1 MYTHNHNVFTN
12 NENCSSVQ
20 WQQTYEI
27 NNFGRY
33 LTDAGYRTGY
43 FGKYLNEYTGTYIPP
58 GWTEWVGL
66 IRNTRF
72 YNYSLNFNGEIV
84 KHGNDYYKDYLTDLI
99 ANDSV
104 TFLKQSKQYFKNRYT
119 FIFVIL

>member
-1 MYTHNHNVFTN
+1 MFDV
-12 NENCSSVQ
+12 S
-20 WQQTYEI
+20 
-27 NNFGRY
+27 
-33 LTDAGYRTGY
+33 GY

-72 YNYSLNFNGEIV
+72 YNYTLNFNGKKI
-84 KHGNDYYKDYLTDLI
+84 KHGDNYYKDYLTDLI

-104 TFLKQSKQYFKNRYT
+104 TFLKQSKQYFPNR
-119 FIFVIL
+119 